1 MTPLLETRGLCI
13 SRGGRT
19 LITALD
25 LTLAPGEII
34 AVVGPNGAGKSSL
47 LAALAGL
54 LELQQGEIR
63 IEGLRL
69 ADLPRRHLARRL
81 GFLPQEA
88 EDLYP
93 ASVLETVLIGRHP
106 HIGFWRWESA
116 SDWSRAR
123 SALRHTGLGELSARP
138 VSTLSGGERRRLA
151 IAAVLAQAPH
161 IYILDEPFEPLDLG
175 HQSRL
180 FRLLSR
186 LAQRQNCGVILS
198 LHDLSLA
205 ARHAGRILLLDGRGD
220 ATLGRAHEVLTSARL
235 SGAYG
240 CNVEALEYAG
250 NRFFLV
256 R

>member
-1 MTPLLETRGLCI
+1 MTPLLETSGLSIC
-13 SRGGRT
+13 RGGRT

-25 LTLAPGEII
+25 LALAPGEII

-54 LELQQGEIR
+54 LEPRRGEIR
-63 IEGLRL
+63 IEGLHL
-69 ADLPRRHLARRL
+69 AELPRRQLARRL
-81 GFLPQEA
+81 GFLPQET

-106 HIGFWRWESA
+106 HIGFWSWESA
-116 SDWSRAR
+116 NDLSRAR
-123 SALRHTGLGELSARP
+123 SALRHTGLSELSTRL

-151 IAAVLAQAPH
+151 IATVLAQAPR

-175 HQSRL
+175 HQARL

-186 LAQRQNCGVILS
+186 LAQRQGCGILLS

-205 ARHAGRILLLDGRGD
+205 ARHAGRILLLDGHSE
-220 ATLGRAHEVLTSARL
+220 AVLGRADQILTSARL
-235 SGAYG
+235 SYAYG
-240 CNVEALEYAG
+240 CNIEMLECAG
-250 NRFFLV
+250 NRFFLA